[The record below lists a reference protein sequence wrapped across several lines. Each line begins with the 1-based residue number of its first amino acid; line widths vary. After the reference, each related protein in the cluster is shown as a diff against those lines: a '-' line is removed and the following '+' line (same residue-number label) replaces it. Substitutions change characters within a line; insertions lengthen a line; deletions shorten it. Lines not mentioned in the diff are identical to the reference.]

1 MIYKTHLSFYQNNL
15 IMETVTQTKTQEVLN
30 HHLSAFMEAD
40 VDEVLKDFTE
50 QSELLT
56 PDGALKGLNAI
67 RSFLEEV
74 FKMVPKGSTLETKQ
88 MIVRDN
94 LAYITW
100 SGESSFVSIPL
111 GTDSF
116 IIENDKIVYQT
127 LAAHIIPK

>member
-1 MIYKTHLSFYQNNL
+1 
-15 IMETVTQTKTQEVLN
+15 METVTQTKTQEVLN

-100 SGESSFVSIPL
+100 SGESPFVSIPL

>member
-1 MIYKTHLSFYQNNL
+1 
-15 IMETVTQTKTQEVLN
+15 METVSQTKTQEILN
-30 HHLSAFMEAD
+30 HHLSAFMDAD
-40 VDEVLKDFTE
+40 IDEILKDFTE
-50 QSELLT
+50 ESELLT
-56 PDGALKGLNAI
+56 PDGALKGLSAI

-74 FKMVPKGSTLETKQ
+74 FKMVPKGSTFEPKQ

-100 SGESSFVSIPL
+100 SGESTFVSIPL

-116 IIENDKIVYQT
+116 IMENGKILYQT

>member
-1 MIYKTHLSFYQNNL
+1 
-15 IMETVTQTKTQEVLN
+15 METVTQTKTQEILN

-40 VDEVLKDFTE
+40 IDEILKDFTE
-50 QSELLT
+50 ESELLT

-100 SGESSFVSIPL
+100 FGESPFVSIPL

>member
-1 MIYKTHLSFYQNNL
+1 
-15 IMETVTQTKTQEVLN
+15 METVTQTKTQEILN

-40 VDEVLKDFTE
+40 VDEILKDFTE
-50 QSELLT
+50 ESELLT

-74 FKMVPKGSTLETKQ
+74 FKMVPKGSTLEPKQ

-94 LAYITW
+94 LAYIAW
-100 SGESSFVSIPL
+100 SGESPFVSIPL

-116 IIENDKIVYQT
+116 IIENDKILYQT

>member
-1 MIYKTHLSFYQNNL
+1 MIYKTHLSSYQNNL
-15 IMETVTQTKTQEVLN
+15 IMETVTQTKTQEILN

-50 QSELLT
+50 ESELLT

>member
-15 IMETVTQTKTQEVLN
+15 IMETVTQTKTQEILN

-50 QSELLT
+50 ESELLT

>member
-1 MIYKTHLSFYQNNL
+1 MIYKTHLSSYQNNL

>member
-15 IMETVTQTKTQEVLN
+15 IMETVTQTKTQEILN

-50 QSELLT
+50 ESELLT

-74 FKMVPKGSTLETKQ
+74 FKMVPKGSTLEPKQ

-100 SGESSFVSIPL
+100 SGESPFVSIPL